1 MTKNEFYE
9 NICAFKGNFENR
21 ELETYLLSLLKL
33 VEQEK
38 NQNLTADF
46 IERHKMNGKQLNE
59 EMRYFGVD
67 SETGNRWFNF

>member
-1 MTKNEFYE
+1 MTQNEFYE

-38 NQNLTADF
+38 NQNLTTDF
-46 IERHKMNGKQLNE
+46 
-59 EMRYFGVD
+59 F
-67 SETGNRWFNF
+67 